1 MSQYAALLL
10 AIPLLA
16 AFAMPLFGLN
26 GKRVRNS
33 WAIIAMLAT
42 VAAALILVWE
52 VLTQGT
58 IVYAF
63 GAFDSAQ
70 AIPFDSGGV
79 PIRILFVIDAM
90 SAFMILTAAIMMFAA
105 TLYSISSESE
115 QSGQDGYY
123 ALLFLLMA
131 GIFGM
136 VSTGDLFNFFVFLE
150 INSLAGAALA
160 AYRIKGG
167 VAVEG
172 GLKYAFIST
181 VAGLFFLIA
190 VGMLYGQYNSLN
202 IAYIASVIDF
212 TGLSLVAVVL
222 MIVSLAMKSG
232 SVPMH
237 FWTPDT
243 YSSAP
248 SSITALLIVSSMA
261 SLYAIFRI
269 AFSLFGLTMNVVTV
283 GWVIIILGILSM
295 FIGVSMALPQKDVKR
310 LMAYHSVSQIGYM
323 LVGLGVGLAVLGD
336 AQMMSQFGVVAME
349 GGIFHIINY
358 ALYKGLLFLIAGAV
372 IYRCGTANLNDLGGL
387 GHSMKWTMGFF
398 IIAAL
403 AIAGIPPFNG
413 FASKLMIYESVFIFN
428 PFIAVIAMVVS
439 IMTLASF
446 VKVFHSMF
454 MGPKLPQY
462 ETVKEVPMPMLIGMG
477 LLAVLI
483 ILFGLFPDLVV
494 NTLVEPAALAL
505 IDKTGYI
512 ASVMGGI

>member
-16 AFAMPLFGLN
+16 AFAMPLIGLI
-26 GKRVRNS
+26 GKRIRNS
-33 WAIIAMLAT
+33 WAVIAMLAT
-42 VAAALILVWE
+42 VAAALLLVWE

-63 GAFDSAQ
+63 GAFDPAQ
-70 AIPFDSGGV
+70 VIPFDSGGV

-115 QSGQDGYY
+115 QTGQDGYY

-190 VGMLYGQYNSLN
+190 VGMLYAQYNSLN
-202 IAYIASVIDF
+202 IAYIASVIDL

-336 AQMMSQFGVVAME
+336 AQMMSQFGLVAME

-372 IYRCGTANLNDLGGL
+372 IYRCGTANLNELGGL

-483 ILFGLFPDLVV
+483 ILFGLFPDIVV
-494 NTLVEPAALAL
+494 NTLIEPAAVAL
-505 IDKTGYI
+505 IDRTGYI

>member
-1 MSQYAALLL
+1 MSHYAALLL

-16 AFAMPLFGLN
+16 AFAMPLFGLI
-26 GKRVRNS
+26 GRRVRNT

-63 GAFDSAQ
+63 GAVDQ
-70 AIPFDSGGV
+70 ALTIPFDSGGV

-90 SAFMILTAAIMMFAA
+90 SAFMILTAAIMMCAA

-115 QSGQDGYY
+115 QTGQDGYY

-248 SSITALLIVSSMA
+248 SSITSLLIVSSMA

-336 AQMMSQFGVVAME
+336 SQMMSQFGVVAME

-462 ETVKEVPMPMLIGMG
+462 EAVKEVPMPMLIGMG

-494 NTLVEPAALAL
+494 KTLVEPAALAL
-505 IDKTGYI
+505 IDRSGYI

>member
-1 MSQYAALLL
+1 MSQYV
-10 AIPLLA
+10 PLLVALPLIA
-16 AFAMPLFGLN
+16 AFAMPLVGML
-26 GKRVRNS
+26 GKTIRNS
-33 WAIIAMLAT
+33 LAIIAMAGT
-42 VAAALILVWE
+42 VTAALLLVYE
-52 VLTQGT
+52 VLVNGT
-58 IVYAF
+58 IIYAF
-63 GAFDSAQ
+63 GAFDPSL

-90 SAFMILTAAIMMFAA
+90 SAFMVLTAAIMMFAVV
-105 TLYSISSESE
+105 LYSLSSESE
-115 QSGQDGYY
+115 QTGQDGYY
-123 ALLFLLMA
+123 ALLFLMMV

-136 VSTGDLFNFFVFLE
+136 VTTGDLFNFFVFLE

-160 AYRIKGG
+160 AYRINKGLS
-167 VAVEG
+167 VEG

-181 VAGLFFLIA
+181 IAGLFFLFAI
-190 VGMLYGQYNSLN
+190 GMLYGQYNSLN
-202 IAYIASVIDF
+202 IAYIASVIDL
-212 TGLSLVAVVL
+212 TGLSLVALVL
-222 MIVSLAMKSG
+222 MITSLAMKAG

-248 SSITALLIVSSMA
+248 SSITAILIVSSMA
-261 SLYAIFRI
+261 SLYAIFRV
-269 AFSLFGLTMNVVTV
+269 AFSLYGVTMNVVTI
-283 GWVIIILGILSM
+283 GWIIIILGILSM

-323 LVGLGVGLAVLGD
+323 LVGLGVGVAVLGD
-336 AQMMSQFGVVAME
+336 TQMMNEFGLVAME

-372 IYRCGTANLNDLGGL
+372 IYRCGTRNLNELGGL

-413 FASKLMIYESVFIFN
+413 FASKILIYESVFIFN
-428 PFIAVIAMVVS
+428 PYISVIAMVVS

-462 ETVKEVPMPMLIGMG
+462 AEVKEVPLPMLIGMG
-477 LLAVLI
+477 LLAALI

-494 NTLVEPAALAL
+494 NLLIEPAALAF
-505 IDKTGYI
+505 IDQSGYI
-512 ASVMGGI
+512 SSVMGGI

>member
-1 MSQYAALLL
+1 MSMYAPLLV
-10 AIPLLA
+10 AIPFLA
-16 AFAMPLFGLN
+16 AFAMPLVGLV
-26 GKRVRNS
+26 GERIRNS
-33 WAIIAMLAT
+33 WVILAMLAT
-42 VAAALILVWE
+42 VGAALLLVQE
-52 VLTQGT
+52 VLVNGT
-58 IVYAF
+58 LVYSL
-63 GAFDSAQ
+63 GAVDSALT
-70 AIPFDSGGV
+70 IPIDSGGV
-79 PIRILFVIDAM
+79 PIRIIFVIDAM
-90 SAFMILTAAIMMFAA
+90 SAFMVLTAAIMMFSV
-105 TLYSISSESE
+105 TLYSISSESK
-115 QSGQDGYY
+115 QTGQDGYY

-136 VSTGDLFNFFVFLE
+136 VTTGDLFNFFVFLE

-160 AYRIKGG
+160 SYRINKGFS
-167 VAVEG
+167 VEG
-172 GLKYAFIST
+172 GLKYGFIS
-181 VAGLFFLIA
+181 AISAMMFLFA

-202 IAYIASVIDF
+202 IAYIASVIEF

-222 MIVSLAMKSG
+222 MITSLAMKSG
-232 SVPMH
+232 AVPMH

-248 SSITALLIVSSMA
+248 SSITALLIISSMA
-261 SLYAIFRI
+261 CLYAIFRM

-283 GWVIIILGILSM
+283 GWVIIILGVLSM
-295 FIGVSMALPQKDVKR
+295 FIGVAMALPQKDVKR

-323 LVGLGVGLAVLGD
+323 LTGLGVGVAVLGD
-336 AQMMSQFGVVAME
+336 TTMMAEFGFVAME

-372 IYRCGTANLNDLGGL
+372 IYRCGTKNLNELGGL
-387 GHSMKWTMGFF
+387 GHTMKWTMGFF

-428 PFIAVIAMVVS
+428 PFISVIAMVVS

-454 MGPKLPQY
+454 MGPRLPQFA
-462 ETVKEVPMPMLIGMG
+462 EVKEVPLPMLIGMG

-483 ILFGLFPDLVV
+483 ILFGIFPDFVV
-494 NTLVEPAALAL
+494 KTIVEPAALAF
-505 IDKTGYI
+505 IDQSGYI
-512 ASVMGGI
+512 ASVMGGV

>member
-1 MSQYAALLL
+1 MSQFA
-10 AIPLLA
+10 PLLIA
-16 AFAMPLFGLN
+16 LPMIGAFAMPLFGML
-26 GKRVRNS
+26 GRRVSNS
-33 WAIIAMLAT
+33 WAILAMLAT
-42 VAAALILVWE
+42 VASALLIVYE

-63 GAFDSAQ
+63 GAIDSAVS
-70 AIPFDSGGV
+70 IPFDSGGV
-79 PIRILFVIDAM
+79 PIRILFTIDAM
-90 SAFMILTAAIMMFAA
+90 SAFMILTGAIMMFAI
-105 TLYSISSESE
+105 TIYSIASESE
-115 QSGQDGYY
+115 QTGQDGYY
-123 ALLFLLMA
+123 ALLFLMMV

-160 AYRIKGG
+160 AYRINNGLS
-167 VAVEG
+167 VEG

-181 VAGLFFLIA
+181 IAGLFFLFA
-190 VGMLYGQYNSLN
+190 VGMLYAQYNSLN
-202 IAYIASVIDF
+202 IAYIASVISLSS
-212 TGLSLVAVVL
+212 LSLVAIVL

-269 AFSLFGLTMNVVTV
+269 AFSLFGLAMNVVTI
-283 GWVIIILGILSM
+283 GWVIIILGVLSM

-336 AQMMSQFGVVAME
+336 QQLMSEFGLVAME
-349 GGIFHIINY
+349 GGIFHMINY
-358 ALYKGLLFLIAGAV
+358 ALYKGLLFLVAGAV
-372 IYRCGTANLNDLGGL
+372 IYRCGTRNLNELGGL

-403 AIAGIPPFNG
+403 AIAGIPPLNG
-413 FASKLMIYESVFIFN
+413 FASKLLIYESVFIFN
-428 PFIAVIAMVVS
+428 PYISVIAMVVS

-462 ETVKEVPMPMLIGMG
+462 AEVKEVPVPMLIGMG
-477 LLAVLI
+477 VLVVLI
-483 ILFGLFPDLVV
+483 ILFGLFPDIIV
-494 NTLVEPAALAL
+494 NILVEPAARAL
-505 IDKTGYI
+505 IDQSGYI